1 MASNYQSVLALM
13 NLILIACGGFTIIGF
28 YRIFKVLGFVPW
40 EASAPRE
47 MTFLRE
53 QEELDTDLMLPNL
66 PVVDTASIPRV
77 KTQDQAAA
85 QRAEVY

>member
-13 NLILIACGGFTIIGF
+13 NLILIACAGFAIIGF

-40 EASAPRE
+40 ETSAPRE

-66 PVVDTASIPRV
+66 RVVDTASIPGV

-85 QRAEVY
+85 QRAEVC